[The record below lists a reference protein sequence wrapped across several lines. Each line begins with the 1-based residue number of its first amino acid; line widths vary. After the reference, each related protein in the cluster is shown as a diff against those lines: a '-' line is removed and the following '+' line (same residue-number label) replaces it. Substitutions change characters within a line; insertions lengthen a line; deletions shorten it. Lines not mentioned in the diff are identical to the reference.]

1 MPMILVINPGSTSTK
16 IAVYEGEQLLISQN
30 IVHSTEELAPF
41 KDPNEQLRFR
51 EEVVKSELQRLG
63 IPLHFDAVIGRGSI
77 SKPIPGGVYYI
88 NEQMCKDARNAKL
101 RHVCN
106 LACMIAADIAREIP
120 DCLALTADPG
130 VTDEL
135 EDVARISGSPLMPR
149 QAVWHALNQRA
160 IARRH
165 AKELGLRYEEL
176 NLIVCH
182 MGGGISVAAHKQGR
196 AIDANNALD
205 GEGTFSP
212 ERAGTLPAADLI
224 HLCFSGQYTEDAL
237 RRRITG
243 KAGLAAHLGTNDVRE
258 VIRRIEAGDGHAKL
272 VLDAMIYRTAKEI
285 AAEGAVLCG
294 KVDAILLTGGL
305 AHSDYII
312 SRLKERI
319 AYLAPVFIYPGEDE
333 MLALAQN
340 ALGVLKGELRAQE
353 YR

>member
-1 MPMILVINPGSTSTK
+1 MILVINPGSTSTK
-16 IAVYEGEQLLISQN
+16 IAVYDGEQLLLSQN
-30 IVHSTEELAPF
+30 IIHSTEDLAPF
-41 KDPNEQLRFR
+41 KDQNEQLRFR
-51 EEVVKSELQRLG
+51 ENVVKSELARLG
-63 IPLHFDAVIGRGSI
+63 IPLQFEAIIARGSI
-77 SKPIPGGVYYI
+77 SKPISGGVYEI
-88 NEQMCKDARNAKL
+88 SGQMCEDARGAKR
-101 RHVCN
+101 RHACN
-106 LACMIAADIAREIP
+106 LACIIAADIAREIP
-120 DCLALTADPG
+120 GCLALTADPG

-165 AKELGLRYEEL
+165 AKEQGCRYEEL

-182 MGGGISVAAHKQGR
+182 MGGGISVAVHKNGR

-205 GEGTFSP
+205 GEGAFSP

-224 HLCFSGQYTEDAL
+224 HLCFSGKYTEEEL

-258 VIRRIEAGDGHAKL
+258 IIGRIEAGDAHAEL
-272 VLDAMIYRTAKEI
+272 VLNAMIYRVAKEI

-294 KVDAILLTGGL
+294 KIDAVLLTGGL
-305 AHSDYII
+305 ANSDYIV

-319 AYLAPVFIYPGEDE
+319 AYLAPIFIYPGEDE

-340 ALGVLKGELRAQE
+340 AVAVLSGERKAKQ
-353 YR
+353 YK